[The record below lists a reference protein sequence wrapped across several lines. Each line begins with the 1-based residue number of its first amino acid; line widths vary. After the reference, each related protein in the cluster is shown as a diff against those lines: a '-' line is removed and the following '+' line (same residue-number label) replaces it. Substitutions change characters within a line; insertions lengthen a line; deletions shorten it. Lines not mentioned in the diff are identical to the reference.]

1 MTIQLINYK
10 TKKDLKNNIGKEL
23 NYKETN
29 IFKNEYKENGTVI
42 GVDMTDEQLAVANN
56 NIEYHRE
63 KFGYKNANV
72 EFIKGNIT
80 SPRVNE

>member
-29 IFKNEYKENGTVI
+29 IFKNEYKENGTLI
-42 GVDMTDEQLAVANN
+42 GCNFDRSFFAKITIEN
-56 NIEYHRE
+56 NI
-63 KFGYKNANV
+63 
-72 EFIKGNIT
+72 IKKV
-80 SPRVNE
+80 S